1 MLVWYFWYQICYHQ
15 VIKKYI
21 FVRQLKWNFW
31 LLSEDNKL
39 FKTVGVHTQWWL
51 APIEKSLESWLVV
64 IYKNRVIKYNDIDF
78 ASVFYMILKFNI
90 DFSRLYSNSYCVD
103 LITDYQSQYEYRSSN
118 IISTMHNSTIFDNPY
133 INFPL
138 HLADWVK
145 HKLYTFKCFGDIN
158 YFE

>member
-1 MLVWYFWYQICYHQ
+1 MSYTGRCIKFTEKQFKLQLIEPITNSMIRIRLVQNMNTFILKNDNEYFFRSLLVWYFWYLTCNHQ

-21 FVRQLKWNFW
+21 FDRQLKWNFW

-51 APIEKSLESWLVV
+51 ASIEKSLESWLVV

-90 DFSRLYSNSYCVD
+90 DLAGFTCCVD
-103 LITDYQSQYEYRSSN
+103 LITDY
-118 IISTMHNSTIFDNPY
+118 
-133 INFPL
+133 
-138 HLADWVK
+138 
-145 HKLYTFKCFGDIN
+145 
-158 YFE
+158 